1 MSPERRLDVQT
12 QQGSVPQLRKREKIE
27 KKKIIP
33 RSAPG
38 KGDGYTDKYFSSLTS
53 RKLSEPY
60 YSVILSN
67 KTDATANTGQ

>member
-1 MSPERRLDVQT
+1 MPGLQ
-12 QQGSVPQLRKREKIE
+12 KREKIE
-27 KKKIIP
+27 KKTKKTKKNP
-33 RSAPG
+33 RSAPE

-53 RKLSEPY
+53 RKLSELY

>member
-1 MSPERRLDVQT
+1 MSPERRLVIRT
-12 QQGSVPQLRKREKIE
+12 QQGSVPGLRKREKIG
-27 KKKIIP
+27 KKIIP

-53 RKLSEPY
+53 RKLSELY